1 MTSARFAPATEGAG
15 DRKKFKTKGGG
26 GFAVQANGPEVE
38 SMDNAA
44 DSGQWRQWLDEH
56 ARRLLLF
63 ARQQSRSPSDAE
75 DLLQDALVEA
85 WGRIGRS
92 EPPPLPLVF
101 ATIRRRAIDRARS
114 EDRRRLREEAARP
127 DVDAWFDPDA
137 VDAETARMLEQ
148 AVKTLPAEQA
158 EVVTLKIWGGLTF
171 AEIAGVV
178 GCPPNTAA
186 SRYRYGL
193 ETLRESLKETLR

>member
-1 MTSARFAPATEGAG
+1 
-15 DRKKFKTKGGG
+15 
-26 GFAVQANGPEVE
+26 
-38 SMDNAA
+38 MDNTA
-44 DSGQWRQWLDEH
+44 DSGQWRRWLDEH

-85 WGRIGRS
+85 LDRTGRR

-114 EDRRRLREEAARP
+114 EDRRRLREETARP
-127 DVDAWFDPDA
+127 DVEAWFDTDA

-158 EVVTLKIWGGLTF
+158 EVVTLKIWGDLTF
-171 AEIAGVV
+171 AEIAEVV

-193 ETLRESLKETLR
+193 ETLRENLKEMLR